1 MAESEDYNA
10 ENEDYKRRGGETEIT
25 GDDVTGDEGLLEIE
39 IPAARYGDG
48 KVATAQDSDL
58 TAENI
63 KDGVIIFGVEGT
75 LSAWGNFLSSTIEMG
90 LSHAI
95 T

>member
-1 MAESEDYNA
+1 MSEAEDYNGESEDY
-10 ENEDYKRRGGETEIT
+10 KSGGGETPIT